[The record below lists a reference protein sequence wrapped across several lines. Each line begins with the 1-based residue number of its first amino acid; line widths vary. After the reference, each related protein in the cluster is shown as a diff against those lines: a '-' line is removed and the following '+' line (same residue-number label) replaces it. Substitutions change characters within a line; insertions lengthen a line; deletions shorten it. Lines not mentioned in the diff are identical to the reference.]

1 MAKYDEGESIERI
14 LERSNRVKRLIIFLF
29 LSFFYTSPSSGE
41 EAYLDIKVTI
51 PNRIQEPIKDISG
64 SVSVI
69 TPNKIE
75 EEDPIVPTEVLRDT
89 PGLDTKEAG
98 TLGEQ
103 MFVRLRG
110 TESFHTI
117 VMIDGI
123 KVNSPFRGNFDLGD
137 FLMDDVGQIE
147 IIRGS
152 QSALYGSEAIGGAI
166 DIKTKSGRTGRELS
180 IKSEMGNN
188 ETFREGLQVRGQVEN
203 RYYSF
208 SVARVDTDGDLK
220 RDSFE
225 GTTFAGEMGYSP
237 AIDSDL
243 RLTIRYNRSRKE
255 LGTDLLALSQT
266 LVQVVHDENNLADRD
281 LLLSSLTYGFNPTK
295 WLQVSVRGS
304 IFDSGLENENPE
316 DPGAA
321 VPNEF
326 FEETDTTRL
335 AGEIQT
341 NLLISDLDVIT
352 MGLLFER
359 EGVESDLETWG
370 MSFVIDSSR
379 SNRAYY
385 LQNLLK
391 IKDHFSLQTGARLDS
406 YSDFGSVISPKVS
419 ASYLISQTDTKIR
432 GSASRGFRAPSI
444 LELDFPECGNPNLDP
459 ERSTSYEGGLDQ
471 WFFSKVISIS
481 ATYFYIRI
489 KDLIQIGPCS
499 VDNIGEATSKGVEL
513 EASIRPFNS
522 LKLSGNYTYL
532 KTEDRVTGEEL
543 PFRPRNKWNLNLLY
557 LPMPAIMLNIDLNV
571 VSSQKIDVDF
581 IDLNGDL
588 LSGSSPGYTR
598 VDLASSYDLF
608 KKIGIFKDIQ
618 FFFKVNNLFDA
629 EIMEVPGFPAAGI
642 NLLGGIKAYL

>member
-1 MAKYDEGESIERI
+1 M
-14 LERSNRVKRLIIFLF
+14 
-29 LSFFYTSPSSGE
+29 LSFFYTSLSSGE

-69 TPNKIE
+69 TPDKIE

-89 PGLDTKEAG
+89 PSLDTKEAG

-110 TESFHTI
+110 TESFHTL

-137 FLMDDVGQIE
+137 FLMDDVEQIE

-166 DIKTKSGRTGRELS
+166 DIKTKSGRTGRETSL
-180 IKSEMGNN
+180 KSEIGNN
-188 ETFREGLQVRGQVEN
+188 ETFKEGFQVRGKAEN

-208 SVARVDTDGDLK
+208 STARVDTEGGLK

-225 GTTFAGEMGYSP
+225 GTTFAGEIGYSP

-266 LVQVVHDENNLADRD
+266 LVQVVHDENNLVDRD
-281 LLLSSLTYGFNPTK
+281 LFLSSLTYGFNPTK

-304 IFDSGLENENPE
+304 IFDSGLDNENPE

-326 FEETDTTRL
+326 FEETDTARL
-335 AGEIQT
+335 SGEIQT

-370 MSFVIDSSR
+370 MSFMVDSSR
-379 SNRAYY
+379 S
-385 LQNLLK
+385 
-391 IKDHFSLQTGARLDS
+391 
-406 YSDFGSVISPKVS
+406 
-419 ASYLISQTDTKIR
+419 
-432 GSASRGFRAPSI
+432 SR
-444 LELDFPECGNPNLDP
+444 
-459 ERSTSYEGGLDQ
+459 
-471 WFFSKVISIS
+471 
-481 ATYFYIRI
+481 
-489 KDLIQIGPCS
+489 
-499 VDNIGEATSKGVEL
+499 
-513 EASIRPFNS
+513 
-522 LKLSGNYTYL
+522 
-532 KTEDRVTGEEL
+532 
-543 PFRPRNKWNLNLLY
+543 
-557 LPMPAIMLNIDLNV
+557 
-571 VSSQKIDVDF
+571 
-581 IDLNGDL
+581 
-588 LSGSSPGYTR
+588 
-598 VDLASSYDLF
+598 
-608 KKIGIFKDIQ
+608 
-618 FFFKVNNLFDA
+618 
-629 EIMEVPGFPAAGI
+629 
-642 NLLGGIKAYL
+642 